1 MLPVPRGKIGALV
14 QVGEKLLGF
23 NNDQFLRA
31 SQKSQI
37 NTGAHI
43 AGALIG
49 GLEQMASSLKIIEKC
64 MVKETSELKGSGGY
78 LNIQELRKMIEEY
91 GNLEKLVR

>member
-1 MLPVPRGKIGALV
+1 MLPVSRGKVGALV

-49 GLEQMASSLKIIEKC
+49 GLEQMASSLKIIEK
-64 MVKETSELKGSGGY
+64 Y
-78 LNIQELRKMIEEY
+78 LCIP
-91 GNLEKLVR
+91 

>member
-23 NNDQFLRA
+23 NNDQFLRS

-49 GLEQMASSLKIIEKC
+49 GLEQMASSLKIIEKL
-64 MVKETSELKGSGGY
+64 TTAQ
-78 LNIQELRKMIEEY
+78 IQLC
-91 GNLEKLVR
+91 

>member
-1 MLPVPRGKIGALV
+1 MLPVKRGKIGALV
-14 QVGEKLLGF
+14 QVGDKLLGF

-43 AGALIG
+43 AGSLIG
-49 GLEQMASSLKIIEKC
+49 GLEQMAAS
-64 MVKETSELKGSGGY
+64 
-78 LNIQELRKMIEEY
+78 
-91 GNLEKLVR
+91 